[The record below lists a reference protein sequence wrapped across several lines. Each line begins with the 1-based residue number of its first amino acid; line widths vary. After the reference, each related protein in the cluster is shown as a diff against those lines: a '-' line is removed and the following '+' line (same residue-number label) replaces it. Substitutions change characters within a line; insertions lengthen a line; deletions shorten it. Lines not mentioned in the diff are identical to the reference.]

1 MTDKPNKST
10 KANQLEALN
19 AIIDKQT
26 AQLADIAA
34 LMNSLKALLDTVTSI
49 NSDKKCSCKDTGCCS
64 DVPDSSDTPPEAKYP
79 CHWADLIEQWNSI
92 QPGKSKSSTQSEKE
106 QKRETNEQDKKRLY
120 QKINASHHPDFL
132 TMLNNLDELLNKTKR
147 KCACECDCNDD
158 WEIIKSSESE
168 EYDNAFTR
176 FPLDSN
182 NDIIVGLHV
191 SSGDCGYTIT
201 CTLDYDDN
209 NYSINIITDELDKD
223 VLESLFMKITKSL
236 DSFDAD
242 FTISDVTKIATKLY
256 QLFDALS

>member
-19 AIIDKQT
+19 ALIDKQT

-34 LMNSLKALLDTVTSI
+34 LVNSLKAMLDTVTSI
-49 NSDKKCSCKDTGCCS
+49 NSDKKCSCKDNGCHR
-64 DVPDSSDTPPEAKYP
+64 DVLDASDTSPEVKYTS
-79 CHWADLIEQWNSI
+79 HWADLIEQWNSI
-92 QPGKSKSSTQSEKE
+92 QPGKSKSNTQPEKE

-132 TMLNNLDELLNKTKR
+132 IMLNNLDELLNKTKR
-147 KCACECDCNDD
+147 KCVCDCTDD
-158 WEIIKSSESE
+158 WDIIKGSESE

-242 FTISDVTKIATKLY
+242 FAISDVAKIATKLY
-256 QLFDALS
+256 QLFDALA